1 MGKVRIDKI
10 GKTLFLFGFTN
21 EEDYKLISAIKYSR
35 WNKDKRCWQIPS
47 YGDNEK
53 KLKEHFGER
62 LQDIRE
68 FVIDAP
74 AERTSK
80 KIVRVS
86 PPVAPPYVTPLI
98 EKMRQWMQYRRYSES
113 SISTYCDS
121 VKTFLAWIYP
131 KTAEQIVPSD
141 MNRFVNEYVLKN
153 GFSYAFQNQVVNASK
168 IFFRE
173 VMYCDFDVDKFERPR
188 REHKLPNVLSM
199 DEVKKILD
207 VIKNIKH
214 RTMLSLIYA
223 CGLRRSELINL
234 KIKDVDSKR
243 GFLTIRQSKGNKDR
257 MIPIS
262 DQIVEMLRE
271 YYKLYRPE
279 FWLFE
284 GNTRGDQYT
293 ASSLEKVLKKSIE
306 DSGIKK
312 PVTLHWL
319 RHSYATHLLES
330 GTDLRYI
337 QHLLGHKS
345 SQTTEIYTHVTD
357 TSLQRIRSPYD
368 MMFGGKK

>member
-1 MGKVRIDKI
+1 MEKIRIEKI
-10 GKTLFLFGFTN
+10 GNKLHLYGRTTD
-21 EEDYKLISAIKYSR
+21 EDYGFITGIRYTR
-35 WNKDKRCWQIPS
+35 WNREKRCWDIPV
-47 YGDNEK
+47 YGDNEEALK
-53 KLKEHFGER
+53 KHFGDR
-62 LQDIRE
+62 LAEIRA
-68 FVIDAP
+68 FVVDVP
-74 AERTSK
+74 VERTTK

-86 PPVAPPYVTPLI
+86 PPKAPPYIAPLI

-113 SISTYCDS
+113 SIDSYCDS
-121 VKTFLAWIYP
+121 IKTFLAWIYP
-131 KTAEQIVPSD
+131 KTAEHVVPLD
-141 MNRFVNEYVLKN
+141 MNRFVNDYVIKN
-153 GFSYAFQNQVVNASK
+153 GYSYAFQNQVVNASK

-173 VMYCDFDVDKFERPR
+173 VMYCEFDVDKFERPR

-199 DEVKKILD
+199 DEVRKILE

-234 KIKDVDSKR
+234 EIKDIDSQR

-262 DQIVEMLRE
+262 DQIVDMLRE

-279 FWLFE
+279 VWLFE
-284 GNTRGDQYT
+284 GSTRGESYT
-293 ASSLEKVLKKSIE
+293 ASSLEKVLKKSIA
-306 DSGIKK
+306 DAGIKK

-337 QHLLGHKS
+337 QTLLGHKS

-357 TSLQRIRSPYD
+357 TSLQRIHSPYD
-368 MMFGGKK
+368 LMFGGKK